1 MGPEVARVQQLRTQ
15 AIGGAWVALGLLLGA
30 PGVAAAQGPIEAD
43 DKAGLLA
50 AATKQDKATSA
61 SPRVRDPFG
70 TAKALAA
77 LTRFAG
83 GQPAASAYDRRV
95 TAALGKIPGAREI
108 ARRILQPVEAMGA
121 NERAARLGDA
131 SGTFDRASLHQWHA
145 QTNEAAARV
154 VTGTTVLAPD
164 PVDAKGRAHYEL
176 GYRGLQ
182 VVRAGDAD
190 GTDEAAVV
198 AALLV
203 PGEDKPALRTFP
215 EAGTVALPAGG
226 STAAGAGPV
235 WTGAG
240 WPGGWNSGAV
250 LLVAVIE
257 DGGKELAARKDEL
270 RLLLELA
277 RSEAQE
283 DDHADRMRVLRR
295 ELEAA
300 LDLLTLA
307 GSGAVATQ
315 VRTLSGSDLDELTL
329 QPAQAAPVAHRL
341 ALTLSPRGGE
351 HTVFLDVTPPAVKLK
366 TVTVTVK
373 QVDALGSGRDQGEN
387 KLADLAMQVA
397 IDAHTPASS
406 VRSFARDKNSQRPNW
421 TVERRVQASGN
432 VRIVLDLWDIDPPPA
447 SGCLHGTGWPLA
459 LCQVACGEAEPVC
472 SSGSRACPTYAG
484 VCPALQV
491 EYDIHPQASA
501 GRRPLQAVFDLGTN
515 TLTGDINGP
524 AGTYTLT
531 GTPGAEDQARVIVE
545 IKQR

>member
-1 MGPEVARVQQLRTQ
+1 MQQRRTQ
-15 AIGGAWVALGLLLGA
+15 RIRWAGVALGLSLAA
-30 PGVAAAQGPIEAD
+30 PNLAAAQGPSEGD
-43 DKAGLLA
+43 ERAGLLA
-50 AATKQDKATSA
+50 AAVKQDRATPV

-83 GQPAASAYDRRV
+83 GTLGTSAYDRRV
-95 TAALGKIPGAREI
+95 AAALGKISGGREI
-108 ARRILQPVEAMGA
+108 ARRIVQPVEAMGA
-121 NERAARLGDA
+121 NERTARLGDA
-131 SGTFDRASLHQWHA
+131 SGAFDRASLDQWHA
-145 QTNEAAARV
+145 QANEAATRV
-154 VTGTTVLAPD
+154 VTGATVLAPD
-164 PVDAKGRAHYEL
+164 PVDAKGRAHFEL
-176 GYRGLQ
+176 AYRGLQ
-182 VVRAGDAD
+182 VVRAGDPD
-190 GTDEAAVV
+190 GTDEAAVI

-203 PGEDKPALRTFP
+203 PGDEKTALRTFP

-250 LLVAVIE
+250 LLVAVVE

-300 LDLLTLA
+300 LDVLTLA
-307 GSGAVATQ
+307 GNSSVATQ
-315 VRTLSGSDLDELTL
+315 VRMISGSDLDELTL
-329 QPAQAAPVAHRL
+329 QPVQSAPVAHRL
-341 ALTLSPRGGE
+341 ALTMSPRGGE
-351 HTVFLDVTPPAVKLK
+351 HTVFFDVVPPAVKLK
-366 TVTVTVK
+366 TVVVTIK
-373 QVDALGSGRDQGEN
+373 QIEALGSGRDQGEN

-397 IDAHTPASS
+397 IDAHTPASA
-406 VRSFARDKNSQRPNW
+406 VRSFARDKNSLRPGW
-421 TVERRVQASGN
+421 TVERRVAAGSN
-432 VRIVLDLWDIDPPPA
+432 VRVVLDLWDIDPPPA

-459 LCQVACGEAEPVC
+459 LCQVACGEVEPVC
-472 SSGSRACPTYAG
+472 TPGAGRAQCPAYAG

-501 GRRPLQAVFDLGTN
+501 SRRSLQAVFDLGSN

-524 AGTYTLT
+524 AGAYTLT
-531 GTPGAEDQARVIVE
+531 GTPGADDQARVVVE